1 MRASSLPVGHS
12 RKYRCRDE
20 GKPIDSTRRRGGA
33 GRVRSGFL
41 SGAGVERF
49 GPRVLAGGHDGGVEA
64 GRPRLMDN
72 MPQDRPAVGDVPPAA
87 LDRAND
93 DLGDLMLPR
102 EVDDGPGGVI
112 ILYLVP
118 AGTQVGRQLPQAVG
132 RLAVRGQA
140 AVAGG
145 DVDYVEFPA

>member
-49 GPRVLAGGHDGGVEA
+49 GRRLLRAGDDVDVDA
-64 GRPRLMDN
+64 GRTRLMDN

-87 LDRAND
+87 LDRAHD
-93 DLGDLMLPR
+93 DLRDLMLPC
-102 EVDDGPGGVI
+102 EVDDSPGWVI

-118 AGTQVGRQLPQAVG
+118 AGT
-132 RLAVRGQA
+132 
-140 AVAGG
+140 
-145 DVDYVEFPA
+145 

>member
-49 GPRVLAGGHDGGVEA
+49 GRRLLAAANDVDVDA
-64 GRPRLMDN
+64 GRTRLMDN

-87 LDRAND
+87 LDRADD

-102 EVDDGPGGVI
+102 EVDDGRGGVI
-112 ILYLVP
+112 VWYLVP
-118 AGTQVGRQLPQAVG
+118 AGAQVGRSLPAAVG
-132 RLAVRGQA
+132 GT
-140 AVAGG
+140 
-145 DVDYVEFPA
+145 